1 MRRKLTKAER
11 REVYDKMN
19 GHCTYCGSELTME
32 NMTADHIVPLANGG
46 GDTIDNMMPACR
58 SCNHYKSTMTL
69 ERFRDAVERFPS
81 VLARDSVTY
90 RNAVRFGVVKPNPH
104 KVKFYFEN
112 MYD

>member
-19 GHCTYCGSELTME
+19 GHCAYCGSELTME
-32 NMTADHIVPLANGG
+32 NMTADHVVPLANGG
-46 GDTIDNMMPACR
+46 DDIIDNMMPACR

-69 ERFRDAVERFPS
+69 ERFREAVERFPS

-104 KVKFYFEN
+104 KVTFYFEVKE
-112 MYD
+112 